1 MEVQDSCEGQI
12 SKTWFVNFMWIKIS
26 YRTLLFNGCNWC
38 RVSNGSPL
46 GKWISELKYI
56 FFFLYRKMW
65 LQESSWAFEL
75 VISATWDWNA
85 FLLIMFSIYPSLPT
99 RFGRFFLFRLILVC
113 YCYSA
118 HVFPA
123 KRKRKWLLRK
133 PKRVLKYIMTNY
145 EFATGNII
153 KKKSIN
159 ILIKERERLKRHS
172 QTYHV
177 VPQSDIFYKSF

>member
-1 MEVQDSCEGQI
+1 MEVQDCCEGQI

-26 YRTLLFNGCNWC
+26 YLTLLLNGFNWC

-56 FFFLYRKMW
+56 FFFLYTENVTSGIVLSVWTSDICDMG
-65 LQESSWAFEL
+65 LECLSVNNVQHIIL
-75 VISATWDWNA
+75 H
-85 FLLIMFSIYPSLPT
+85 FLPASED
-99 RFGRFFLFRLILVC
+99 FFLFRLIIVC

-123 KRKRKWLLRK
+123 KRKRKRLLRK

-145 EFATGNII
+145 EFPTGNII

-159 ILIKERERLKRHS
+159 ILIKERERLHETTFTDLSRGS
-172 QTYHV
+172 AEW
-177 VPQSDIFYKSF
+177 